1 MKSKSRLLT
10 CGGIFLAL
18 TAALLCLTFG
28 LLAQFYGIDGP
39 SAQAGEL
46 RAASIISAL
55 EKYKNDTGSYPVSL
69 SVLSPNYLTA
79 IPRPA
84 WRWPYAY
91 EYEHRENG
99 AENVLLFMQGRNM
112 DGDYC
117 GYSSQ
122 TEKWLCAD
130 SMRPY

>member
-1 MKSKSRLLT
+1 MISPKRGLS
-10 CGGIFLAL
+10 CGGIFILAL
-18 TAALLCLTFG
+18 TSFLCLTFG
-28 LLAQFYGIDGP
+28 LFAQFYGIDGP
-39 SAQAGEL
+39 SAQDGEI
-46 RAASIISAL
+46 RAAPILSAL
-55 EKYKNDTGSYPVSL
+55 DEYKKDNGSYPAEL
-69 SVLSPNYLTA
+69 DLLSPSYLSS

-91 EYEHRENG
+91 EYELRKDEFI
-99 AENVLLFMQGRNM
+99 LSFMQGRNL

-122 TEKWLCAD
+122 AKEWRCAD